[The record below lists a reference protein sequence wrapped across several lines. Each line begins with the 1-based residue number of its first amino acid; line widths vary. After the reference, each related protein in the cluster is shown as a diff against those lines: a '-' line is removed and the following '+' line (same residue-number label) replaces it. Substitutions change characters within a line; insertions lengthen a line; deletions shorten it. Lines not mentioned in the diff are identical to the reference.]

1 MAKLLAVCLQRET
14 PVPKKKKKKKK
25 CFRVGLDPDKF
36 KVF

>member
-14 PVPKKKKKKKK
+14 PVPKQKKKK